1 MKRCFEKY
9 PGAGQG
15 DRLEDWDLNSREAG
29 GLFLSR
35 KLNQERGSRGC
46 GHLRGPLAVTPLYT
60 SVSLSPGIMMSLII
74 TTLQL

>member
-1 MKRCFEKY
+1 MKRCFEKC

-15 DRLEDWDLNSREAG
+15 DRLEDWYLNSSEAG